1 MATGR
6 LSAVWKDNCVL
17 CWVLFFMSG
26 LCWLLSCSVIIQHG
40 LSCRANAAWDY
51 SASPLKPET
60 RDAGECARNVLIALC
75 EECPSA
81 DSSSDFISGVW
92 DWYFRRGR
100 GRAREGE
107 GDRTSKQRREKLRCT
122 GELGVWVFWY
132 SLGLSVKIS
141 ANTTVPAHK
150 CNMEAVNPEEITTGP
165 SVCGGCSQN

>member
-100 GRAREGE
+100 GRAREKE
-107 GDRTSKQRREKLRCT
+107 TEQVSKEERNLDAAMHWRIGSMSFLI
-122 GELGVWVFWY
+122 FF
-132 SLGLSVKIS
+132 GLIS
-141 ANTTVPAHK
+141 ENLSKHNCP
-150 CNMEAVNPEEITTGP
+150 G
-165 SVCGGCSQN
+165 S

>member
-1 MATGR
+1 MLTIRQKWWR
-6 LSAVWKDNCVL
+6 LGGCQQFGKTIVCFAGS
-17 CWVLFFMSG
+17 FFLMSG
-26 LCWLLSCSVIIQHG
+26 LCWLLSYSVIIQHG

-60 RDAGECARNVLIALC
+60 RDSGECVRNVLIALC

-107 GDRTSKQRREKLRCT
+107 GDRTSKQRREKLRCSYALENWEYEFFDILWAYQWKSQQT
-122 GELGVWVFWY
+122 Q
-132 SLGLSVKIS
+132 LSRLINV
-141 ANTTVPAHK
+141 TWR
-150 CNMEAVNPEEITTGP
+150 
-165 SVCGGCSQN
+165 Q